1 MMQAGREDWGVA
13 RRLCMKLREP
23 VINGDDLFGDPDPPG
38 LPGPVLVVAGCSLL
52 WLNFRH
58 DGSTNA
64 SAESVEKHP
73 LLELLQQDA
82 ENVC

>member
-38 LPGPVLVVAGCSLL
+38 LPDPVLVVAGCSLL
-52 WLNFRH
+52 WLSFRQRRLH
-58 DGSTNA
+58 KRLRRKCREA
-64 SAESVEKHP
+64 SAARAASTGR
-73 LLELLQQDA
+73 
-82 ENVC
+82 